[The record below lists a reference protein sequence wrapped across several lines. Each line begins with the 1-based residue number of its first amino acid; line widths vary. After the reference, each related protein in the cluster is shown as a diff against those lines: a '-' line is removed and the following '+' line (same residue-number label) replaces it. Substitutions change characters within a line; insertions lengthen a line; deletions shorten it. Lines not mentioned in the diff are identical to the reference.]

1 MAKDKLTPGRIASF
15 SCPSGMIQGF
25 LWDKSCPGLAVRAT
39 PGGRK
44 TFVFQGKLLN
54 GQSIRVTIGDVTA
67 WTLESVTNNKGEEV
81 ARGARQ
87 EARRLQTLIDQGV
100 DPRQDKAEKVAK
112 AEAKRAEQKRRVVTV
127 REAWN
132 TYIEARRHKWSA
144 RHLLDHEKLARV
156 GGDERQRRKGIKTV
170 NGPLA
175 SLMPLRLKD
184 LTAERVEQ
192 WLKDETASR
201 PTYAALGYRLL
212 RAFVRWAAEHKD
224 FASVTH
230 ADAVG
235 SSQVKDHVPT
245 AKAKEADSLQR
256 EQLALWFDAVLKIP
270 NRVLSAY
277 LQILLLTGARREEL
291 AALTWENVDFRW
303 NSLTIGD
310 KVEGERTIP
319 LTPYMASLLREI
331 RTLNNTPPNVRQL
344 RRMEEQG
351 KPDWKPSP
359 WVFASRAAASGRLK
373 DARAAHVRALN
384 AAGLPHV
391 SLHGLRRSFGT
402 LSEWVECP
410 VGVVAQIQGHKP
422 SAIAEKHYRR
432 RPLDLLRMWHTR
444 IESWILNEAG
454 IESPTQSKKT
464 GLRVVE
470 GGAA

>member
-15 SCPSGMIQGF
+15 YCPPEMIQGF
-25 LWDKSCPGLAVRAT
+25 LWDKSCPGFAVRAV

-44 TFVFQGKLLN
+44 TFVFQSKLSN
-54 GQSIRVTIGDVTA
+54 GQSIRITIGDVKA
-67 WTLESVTNNKGEEV
+67 WPLESVLNDKGEEIT
-81 ARGARQ
+81 RGARQ
-87 EARRLQTLIDQGV
+87 EARRLQTLIDQGI
-100 DPRQDKAEKVAK
+100 DPRQDKAERVAQ
-112 AEAKRAEQKRRVVTV
+112 AEAKRAEQKRRVATV
-127 REAWN
+127 REAWDA
-132 TYIEARRHKWSA
+132 YIEARRHKWSA

-156 GGDERQRRKGIKTV
+156 GGDERQRRKGMKTV
-170 NGPLA
+170 DGPLA

-192 WLKDETASR
+192 WLKDEAASR

-224 FASVTH
+224 FAGV
-230 ADAVG
+230 ADASAVG
-235 SSQVKDHVPT
+235 SRQVRDFVPP
-245 AKAKEADSLQR
+245 AKAKEGDSLQR
-256 EQLALWFDAVLKIP
+256 EQLSLWFDAVSRIP
-270 NRVLSAY
+270 NPVLSAY
-277 LQILLLTGARREEL
+277 LQILLLVGARREEL
-291 AALTWENVDFRW
+291 AGLRWENVEFQW
-303 NSLTIGD
+303 GSLTIGD
-310 KVEGERTIP
+310 KMEGERTIP
-319 LTPYMASLLREI
+319 LTPYVKSLL
-331 RTLNNTPPNVRQL
+331 LDLHAKNNTPPNVRQL
-344 RRMEEQG
+344 RQREKRDRPAWE
-351 KPDWKPSP
+351 PSP
-359 WVFASRAAASGRLK
+359 WVFASNAAADGRLR

-402 LSEWVECP
+402 LAEWVECP

-444 IESWILNEAG
+444 IEFWILEQAG
-454 IESPTQSKKT
+454 IEQPKHEQA